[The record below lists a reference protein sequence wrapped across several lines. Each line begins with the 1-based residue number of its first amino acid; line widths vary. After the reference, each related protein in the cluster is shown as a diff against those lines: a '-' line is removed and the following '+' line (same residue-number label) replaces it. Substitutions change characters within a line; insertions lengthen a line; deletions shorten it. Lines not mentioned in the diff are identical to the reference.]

1 MTSELMKNTLIIWVC
16 VMPLMFLIGIWTIKK
31 FYIKSLNPLRVI
43 GIAICICV
51 ILTFLM
57 FVIWGID
64 FEDKVAYKT
73 SSSDSQ
79 QVIKVEKTIREKD
92 KDAIYAIST
101 VSGGSCEI
109 PESIYNEYIGDDN
122 NAITLH
128 CETLTLYVASKRF
141 GYSFEESEV
150 RGLKRVSYPW
160 EETAKP
166 FTEEE
171 IRQAVKVLKKNT
183 SYSLWREA
191 TFPFDY
197 TSSFYGKEKDNCLE
211 EGAEKYSDRQDKQ
224 ND

>member
-1 MTSELMKNTLIIWVC
+1 MTSELIKNTLIIWAC
-16 VMPLMFLIGIWTIKK
+16 VMPLVFLIGIWASRKI
-31 FYIKSLNPLRVI
+31 YIKSLKPPRIL

-79 QVIKVEKTIREKD
+79 QVVKVEKTIREKN
-92 KDAIYAIST
+92 KEAIYTIST

-109 PESIYNEYIGDDN
+109 PESIYNEYIGNDN

-128 CETLTLYVASKRF
+128 RETLTLYIASKRF
-141 GYSFEESEV
+141 GYSFDESEV
-150 RGLKRVSYPW
+150 RGLERKSYPW
-160 EETAKP
+160 EDPAKP

-171 IRQAVKVLKKNT
+171 IRQAVEVLKKNT
-183 SYSLWREA
+183 SYSRWREA
-191 TFPFDY
+191 TFPFDC
-197 TSSFYGKEKDNCLE
+197 TSSFYGKENVNCLE
-211 EGAEKYSDRQDKQ
+211 DGAIRYIKGKFE
-224 ND
+224 